1 MNAIVKACDQQS
13 KGMNPVGETTMFMNL
28 NKSGRILGVA
38 FALAVIIPV
47 GMAEA
52 AAGRGGRGGGGGGN
66 GGGGDGD
73 GGKKNP
79 VLECLGGDCSPK
91 ILVDY
96 PDYPK
101 VTYVVKKQ
109 GCEIRT
115 CEIEAGVRKCST
127 DLADIKV
134 CATKR
139 S

>member
-1 MNAIVKACDQQS
+1 
-13 KGMNPVGETTMFMNL
+13 MFMNIT
-28 NKSGRILGVA
+28 KSSRILGVA

-52 AAGRGGRGGGGGGN
+52 AAGRGGRGN
-66 GGGGDGD
+66 GGGGSDGGGD
-73 GGKKNP
+73 GLVGK
-79 VLECLGGDCSPK
+79 L
-91 ILVDY
+91 IITH

-101 VTYVVKKQ
+101 ITYIVKKD

-115 CEIEAGVRKCST
+115 CEIENGIRKCST
-127 DLADIKV
+127 DLTDIKV